1 VTRSRFITSVLVFL
15 FIVTGV
21 FLYLRSSYPDW
32 DYNLLIGGNAF
43 LALVT
48 LLSFILATKPSHD
61 RPEAFVRGVYGGT
74 LVKLFLIAGGV
85 LVYLLLH
92 RHHLHKPSL
101 AVIGGLYIIYTALET
116 AALQRGTRTPRH

>member
-1 VTRSRFITSVLVFL
+1 VTRSRFFTSILAIH
-15 FIVTGV
+15 FIVFGI
-21 FLYLRSSYPDW
+21 FLYLRSSYPGW
-32 DYNLLIGGNAF
+32 DYTLLLGGNAF

-61 RPEAFVRGVYGGT
+61 RPESFVRGVYSGT
-74 LVKLFLIAGGV
+74 LLKLFLIAGGV

-101 AVIGGLYIIYTALET
+101 AVIGGIYIIYTALET
-116 AALQRGTRTPRH
+116 AALQRGTRKPGH